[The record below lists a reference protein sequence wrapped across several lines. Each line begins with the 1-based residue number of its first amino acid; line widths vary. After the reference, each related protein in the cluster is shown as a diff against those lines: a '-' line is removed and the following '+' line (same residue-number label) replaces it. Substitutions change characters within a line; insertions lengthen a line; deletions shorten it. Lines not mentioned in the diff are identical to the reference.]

1 MKAEWQNGE
10 EVRKEMG
17 EGGKRDISWVGGGSR
32 WDCFERGVLVM
43 KLLDL
48 GVVMQRMFS
57 ST

>member
-1 MKAEWQNGE
+1 
-10 EVRKEMG
+10 MG